1 MILPEIVED
10 DFIIRRYVKIVNEG
24 GVVKRKFV
32 RKAFQLGDYRSDF
45 LKFLRHQN
53 QEDNSHDIVFVDQ
66 VVTQQETRE
75 WLLKQLHCHIFHNII
90 KIGKTYYKQTKGI
103 SQGSVISTLL
113 CNMYYGEMERQFPI
127 CQGELMMRIVDDALF
142 VTPSKERAFSYCHKM
157 INGIPD
163 FNFSINKNKVQ
174 TNFNVSEYAD
184 RITVLQNTDL
194 DNALNSIV
202 KKDDLE
208 TIMTSIVTKLVD
220 SMKKEIEE
228 WLSWCGI
235 LLNVRT
241 LETSLN
247 LSFYF
252 SSFLVDSMTFDTS
265 YRAGVTMKRKLFR
278 SIRLKCHPLYIDSQ
292 LNSIDLVIVNMYKI
306 LLLSAYK
313 FTQYTKHLTKKDNH
327 HFLVDV
333 ITELGHYF
341 YSVYNSA
348 VKHKIHGKNGVILS
362 PMHIQWLCIHA
373 YIVKLNQ
380 HRSLYKPVVSCLQ
393 RCKIKLTKKF
403 KENFL
408 SPEHLKDICGCE
420 LPKEFSRIR

>member
-1 MILPEIVED
+1 MS
-10 DFIIRRYVKIVNEG
+10 K
-24 GVVKRKFV
+24 
-32 RKAFQLGDYRSDF
+32 GDYRSDF
-45 LKFLRHQN
+45 VKFLRHQN
-53 QEDNSHDIVFVDQ
+53 EEDNSHNIVFVDQ

-127 CQGELMMRIVDDALF
+127 CEGEVMMRIVDDALF
-142 VTPSKERAFSYCHKM
+142 VTPSKERAFNYYHKM

-163 FNFSINKNKVQ
+163 FNFSINKSKVQ
-174 TNFNVSEYAD
+174 TNFNVSEFTEG
-184 RITVLQNTDL
+184 ITILENT
-194 DNALNSIV
+194 
-202 KKDDLE
+202 
-208 TIMTSIVTKLVD
+208 
-220 SMKKEIEE
+220 E

-235 LLNVRT
+235 LLNMRT

-265 YRAGVTMKRKLFR
+265 YKAGVTMKRKLFR

-292 LNSIDLVIVNMYKI
+292 LNSLNIVIVNIYKI
-306 LLLSAYK
+306 LLLSAFK
-313 FTQYTKHLTKKDNH
+313 FTQYTKHLAKKENH
-327 HFLVDV
+327 YFLEGV

-362 PMHIQWLCIHA
+362 PGHIQWLCIHA

-393 RCKIKLTKKF
+393 KCKVQLNKQM

-420 LPKEFSRIR
+420 LPKEFLRIR